1 MSPIFD
7 IYPYTFNPFYR
18 SLIIIT
24 KHLLRKKITGI
35 QKVKFMC
42 MIRKNIRCSKLFL
55 YRFLKEAF
63 TCSPYICIKH
73 NVWSKFWFQIFE
85 LQSPEESAKAKVH
98 RAKSFVHHQIPM
110 PNMFSVVMKE
120 KMSGTYI
127 VLQL

>member
-1 MSPIFD
+1 
-7 IYPYTFNPFYR
+7 
-18 SLIIIT
+18 
-24 KHLLRKKITGI
+24 
-35 QKVKFMC
+35 
-42 MIRKNIRCSKLFL
+42 MIRKTIHFSKLFL
-55 YRFLKEAF
+55 YRFLKQAF
-63 TCSPYICIKH
+63 TCSSYICIKH
-73 NVWSKFWFQIFE
+73 NVRAKFLFQIFE